1 MTLTTSYNY
10 KKFTFMKKTFLKI
23 TAAAAGIITAFALSS
38 CSDSDTNMMDMS
50 FQRTITFEN
59 VVTPKDFVQSG
70 SFQGTGNP
78 PVIMPGQSASIK
90 FSAGKTQA
98 LMFATMYGAS
108 KDWFFAS
115 QQPGIKLFDT
125 NGNAITGDVSSG
137 VLLWDNGTKDNM
149 TGQTESKPIMQVPGV
164 NASQLM
170 KLNLTYDEI
179 KSEFTLTITNTSGG
193 TANETPF
200 SPGVWA
206 VSNYNGSQLLN
217 STPFFMPNALSNPEI
232 TDIAQMGN
240 IDKMMMKLNA
250 NTGIMTGLSP
260 ALVVVYRGDKNPIY
274 ELGKTDTGMGL
285 KEIAQSGNV
294 AQLQN
299 SLKSLPNV
307 KGVYVAGNA
316 PVPPG
321 NKVMTNFK
329 ADPEDKIAY
338 ATMFGFSNDW
348 FYANEQSID
357 ANTKGDLTSKT
368 TLFDSGTGVDQYPGA
383 GNRQALFGG
392 TPQSENMVISKVGTQ
407 YPVPSV
413 QNVIKVTV
421 N

>member
-1 MTLTTSYNY
+1 
-10 KKFTFMKKTFLKI
+10 MKKTFF
-23 TAAAAGIITAFALSS
+23 TTTAFAAAMAVTFTLSS
-38 CSDSDTNMMDMS
+38 CNDSDNDMMNMS
-50 FQRTITFEN
+50 YQKTITFEN
-59 VVTPKDFVQSG
+59 VVTPKDFVESG
-70 SFQGTGNP
+70 EIPGVTFLAAAGHK
-78 PVIMPGQSASIK
+78 VILPGESQTIK
-90 FSAGKTQA
+90 FSAGKAQA

-115 QQPGIKLFDT
+115 KQPGIKLFDS
-125 NGNAITGDVSSG
+125 NGNAITGDVSSD
-137 VLLWDNGTKDNM
+137 VLLWDNGTKDNQ
-149 TGQTESKPIMQVPGV
+149 TGQAESKPIMQVPNV
-164 NASQLM
+164 NASQLV
-170 KLNLTYDEI
+170 KLNLAYDNV

-193 TANETPF
+193 TANETPL

-217 STPFFMPNALSNPEI
+217 STPFFMPNTLSNPEI

-240 IDKMMMKLNA
+240 ITKMMTKLTA

-274 ELGKTDTGMGL
+274 ELGKTDSGMGL
-285 KEIAQSGNV
+285 KEIAQFGNV
-294 AQLQN
+294 TKLQT

-307 KGVYVAGNA
+307 KGVYVAGSA
-316 PVPPG
+316 PVAPG

-329 ADPEDKIAY
+329 ADPGDKIAY
-338 ATMFGFSNDW
+338 VTMFGFSNDW
-348 FYANEQSID
+348 FYANEQMID
-357 ANTKGDLTSKT
+357 ANTKGDITSKT

-407 YPVPSV
+407 YPVPAV

>member
-1 MTLTTSYNY
+1 MNKFIFRTSV
-10 KKFTFMKKTFLKI
+10 L
-23 TAAAAGIITAFALSS
+23 AAATLAAFTLSS
-38 CSDSDTNMMDMS
+38 CSDSNDDMMTDMA

-59 VVTPKDFVQSG
+59 VVTPKDFVESG
-70 SFQGTGNP
+70 SFQGMGTAP
-78 PVIMPGQSASIK
+78 IISPGQSVSVT

-125 NGNAITGDVSSG
+125 NGNAITGDVSSS
-137 VLLWDNGTKDNM
+137 VRLWDNGTKDDT
-149 TGQTESKPIMQVPGV
+149 TGQVESKPIMQVPNV

-170 KLNLTYDEI
+170 KLSLAYNDVT
-179 KSEFTLTITNTSGG
+179 SEFTLTITNTSGG

-217 STPFFMPNALSNPEI
+217 SAPFFTPNALSNPEI

-240 IDKMMMKLNA
+240 ISKMMTQLNA

-260 ALVVVYRGDKNPIY
+260 ALIVVYRGDKNPMY
-274 ELGKTDTGMGL
+274 ELGKTDNGMGL
-285 KEIAQSGNV
+285 KDIAQFGNV
-294 AQLQN
+294 AKLQN

-316 PVPPG
+316 PVAPG
-321 NKVMTNFK
+321 SKVTTNFN
-329 ADPEDKIAY
+329 AEPGDKITY

-357 ANTKGDLTSKT
+357 ANTKGEISSKT
-368 TLFDSGTGVDQYPGA
+368 SLFDSGTGIDQYPGA
-383 GNRQALFGG
+383 GNHQALFGG
-392 TPQSENMVISKVGTQ
+392 TPQIESKIISKVGTQ
-407 YPVPSV
+407 YPVPAV
-413 QNVIKVTV
+413 QNVIKVTI

>member
-1 MTLTTSYNY
+1 
-10 KKFTFMKKTFLKI
+10 MKKTFLK
-23 TAAAAGIITAFALSS
+23 TAVFAAGIITTFTLSS
-38 CSDSDTNMMDMS
+38 CSDSDNDMMNMSD
-50 FQRTITFEN
+50 QKTITFEN
-59 VVTPKDFVQSG
+59 VVTPKDFVESG
-70 SFQGTGNP
+70 SFQGIGTP
-78 PVIMPGQSASIK
+78 PIIKPGQSVSIK
-90 FSAGKTQA
+90 FSAGKAQS

-115 QQPGIKLFDT
+115 KQPGIKLFDN
-125 NGNAITGDVSSG
+125 NGNAITGDVSSS

-149 TGQTESKPIMQVPGV
+149 TGQAESKPIMQVPNV

-170 KLNLTYDEI
+170 KLSLAYDDV

-193 TANETPF
+193 SANETPF

-206 VSNYNGSQLLN
+206 VSNYNGTQLLN

-232 TDIAQMGN
+232 TDIAQMGD
-240 IDKMMMKLNA
+240 IAKMMTKLNA

-274 ELGKTDTGMGL
+274 ELGKTDNGMGL
-285 KEIAQSGNV
+285 KEIAQFGNV
-294 AQLQN
+294 TKLQN
-299 SLKSLPNV
+299 SLKALPNV

-321 NKVMTNFK
+321 NKIMTSFK
-329 ADPEDKIAY
+329 TDPGDKIAY

-348 FYANEQSID
+348 FYANEQMIE
-357 ANTKGDLTSKT
+357 ANTKGDITSKT

-407 YPVPSV
+407 YPVPAV

>member
-1 MTLTTSYNY
+1 
-10 KKFTFMKKTFLKI
+10 MKKTFFKI
-23 TAAAAGIITAFALSS
+23 VAPAAGILAALMLASCDNSHNNMTDTSS
-38 CSDSDTNMMDMS
+38 
-50 FQRTITFEN
+50 QRTITFEN

-70 SFQGTGNP
+70 SFQGTGTA
-78 PVIMPGQSASIK
+78 PVILPGQSVSIK

-98 LMFATMYGAS
+98 LMFATMYGVS

-125 NGNAITGDVSSG
+125 SGNAITGDVSSS

-149 TGQTESKPIMQVPGV
+149 TGQPESKPIMQVSNV

-170 KLNLTYDEI
+170 KLNLAYNDVT
-179 KSEFTLTITNTSGG
+179 SEFTLTITNTSGG

-217 STPFFMPNALSNPEI
+217 SAPFFTPNALSNPEI

-240 IDKMMMKLNA
+240 IDKMKLKLNA

-260 ALVVVYRGDKNPIY
+260 AIVVVYRGDKNPIY
-274 ELGKTDTGMGL
+274 ELGETDSGMGL
-285 KEIAQSGNV
+285 KDIAQSGNV
-294 AQLQN
+294 TKLQN
-299 SLKSLPNV
+299 SLKALSNV
-307 KGVYVAGNA
+307 KGVYIAGNA
-316 PVPPG
+316 PVTPG
-321 NKVMTNFK
+321 NKVITAFT
-329 ADPEDKIAY
+329 ADPGDKIAY

-348 FYANEQSID
+348 FYANEQSIE
-357 ANTKGDLTSKT
+357 ANAKGDLTSKT
-368 TLFDSGTGVDQYPGA
+368 SLFDSGTGTDQYPGA
-383 GNRQALFGG
+383 GNHQALFGG
-392 TPQSENMVISKVGTQ
+392 TPQPENKIISKVGGQ
-407 YPVPSV
+407 YPVPTV

>member
-1 MTLTTSYNY
+1 
-10 KKFTFMKKTFLKI
+10 MKKTFFKTTVL
-23 TAAAAGIITAFALSS
+23 AAATFAALTLFS
-38 CSDSDTNMMDMS
+38 CNDSDNDMTDMS
-50 FQRTITFEN
+50 YQRTITFEN
-59 VVTPKDFVQSG
+59 VVAAKDFVQSG
-70 SFQGTGNP
+70 SFQGVGNP
-78 PVIMPGQSASIK
+78 PIILPGQSVSIK
-90 FSAGKTQA
+90 FNAGKTQA

-115 QQPGIKLFDT
+115 QQPGIKLFDA
-125 NGNAITGDVSSG
+125 NGNAVTGDVSSS

-149 TGQTESKPIMQVPGV
+149 TGQMESKPIMQVPNV

-170 KLNLTYDEI
+170 KLNLAYNDVS
-179 KSEFTLTITNTSGG
+179 SEFTLTITNTSGG

-217 STPFFMPNALSNPEI
+217 SAPFFTPNAASNPEI
-232 TDIAQMGN
+232 TDIAQMGD
-240 IDKMMMKLNA
+240 IGKMMTKLNA
-250 NTGIMTGLSP
+250 NTGIITGLSP
-260 ALVVVYRGDKNPIY
+260 ALVVVYQGDKNPIY
-274 ELGKTDTGMGL
+274 ELGKTDSGLGL
-285 KEIAQSGNV
+285 KEIAQFGNV
-294 AQLQN
+294 TKLQN

-307 KGVYVAGNA
+307 KGVYIAGNA

-321 NKVMTNFK
+321 SKIMTSFN
-329 ADPEDKIAY
+329 AGPGDKIAY

-357 ANTKGDLTSKT
+357 ANTQGDLTSKT
-368 TLFDSGTGVDQYPGA
+368 TLFDSGTGIDQYPGA
-383 GNRQALFGG
+383 GNHQALFGG
-392 TPQSENMVISKVGTQ
+392 TPQSENMVISKVGAQ
-407 YPVPSV
+407 FPVPAV

>member
-1 MTLTTSYNY
+1 MNRFIFRTSV
-10 KKFTFMKKTFLKI
+10 L
-23 TAAAAGIITAFALSS
+23 AAATLAAFTLSS
-38 CSDSDTNMMDMS
+38 CRDSDNAMMTDTA

-70 SFQGTGNP
+70 SFQGTGTP
-78 PVIMPGQSASIK
+78 PVIMPGQSVSVT

-115 QQPGIKLFDT
+115 QQPGIKLFDA
-125 NGNAITGDVSSG
+125 NGNAITGDVSSS
-137 VLLWDNGTKDNM
+137 VRLWDNGTKNDT
-149 TGQTESKPIMQVPGV
+149 TGQAESKPVMQVPNV

-170 KLNLTYDEI
+170 KLNLSYNDVS
-179 KSEFTLTITNTSGG
+179 SEFTLTITNTSGG

-217 STPFFMPNALSNPEI
+217 SAPFFTPDALSNPEI

-240 IDKMMMKLNA
+240 ISKMMTKLNA

-274 ELGKTDTGMGL
+274 ELGKSDSGIGL
-285 KEIAQSGNV
+285 KDIAQFGNV
-294 AQLQN
+294 TKLQN
-299 SLKSLPNV
+299 SLKSLSDV
-307 KGVYVAGNA
+307 KGVYVAGSA
-316 PVPPG
+316 PVAPG
-321 NKVMTNFK
+321 SKVTTSFN
-329 ADPEDKIAY
+329 AEPGDKIAY
-338 ATMFGFSNDW
+338 VTMFGFSNDW
-348 FYANEQSID
+348 FYANEQNID
-357 ANTKGDLTSKT
+357 ANTKGDLSSKT
-368 TLFDSGTGVDQYPGA
+368 SLFDSGTGIDQYPGA
-383 GNRQALFGG
+383 GNHQALFGG
-392 TPQSENMVISKVGTQ
+392 TPQSENMSISKVGIQ
-407 YPVPSV
+407 YPVPAV
-413 QNVIKVTV
+413 QNVIKVTI

>member
-1 MTLTTSYNY
+1 MTLATSYNY

-23 TAAAAGIITAFALSS
+23 TAAGIITAFALSS
-38 CSDSDTNMMDMS
+38 CSDSDTSMMDMS

-70 SFQGTGNP
+70 SFQGAGNP
-78 PVIMPGQSASIK
+78 PVIMPGQSASVK

-125 NGNAITGDVSSG
+125 NGTAITGDVSSS

-149 TGQTESKPIMQVPGV
+149 TGQTESKPIMQVPNI

-170 KLNLTYDEI
+170 KLNLAYDEI

-206 VSNYNGSQLLN
+206 VSNYDGSQLLN

-274 ELGKTDTGMGL
+274 ELGKTDSGMGL
-285 KEIAQSGNV
+285 KEIAQYGNV
-294 AQLQN
+294 TQLQN
-299 SLKSLPNV
+299 SLKSLSNV
-307 KGVYVAGNA
+307 KGVYIAGNA

-321 NKVMTNFK
+321 SKVMTNFK
-329 ADPEDKIAY
+329 ADPGDKIAY

-368 TLFDSGTGVDQYPGA
+368 TLFDLGTGVDQYPGA

-413 QNVIKVTV
+413 QNVIKVTM

>member
-1 MTLTTSYNY
+1 
-10 KKFTFMKKTFLKI
+10 MKKTFFK
-23 TAAAAGIITAFALSS
+23 TTVFAAAITTALTLFS
-38 CSDSDTNMMDMS
+38 CSDSDNNMMDDS
-50 FQRTITFEN
+50 YQRTITFEN

-70 SFQGTGNP
+70 SFQGMGNP
-78 PVIMPGQSASIK
+78 PVIMPGQSVSIK
-90 FSAGKTQA
+90 FSAGKAQA
-98 LMFATMYGAS
+98 LMFATMYGLS

-115 QQPGIKLFDT
+115 QQPGIKLFDA
-125 NGNAITGDVSSG
+125 NGKAITGDVSSS

-149 TGQTESKPIMQVPGV
+149 TGQSESKPIMQVPNV

-170 KLNLTYDEI
+170 KLNLAYDEMS
-179 KSEFTLTITNTSGG
+179 SEFTLTITNTSGG

-206 VSNYNGSQLLN
+206 VSNYNGTQLLN
-217 STPFFMPNALSNPEI
+217 SAPFFTPNALSNPEI

-240 IDKMMMKLNA
+240 IDKMKAKLMA

-260 ALVVVYRGDKNPIY
+260 TLVVIYRGDKNPIY
-274 ELGKTDTGMGL
+274 EMGKMDNGMGL
-285 KEIAQSGNV
+285 KEIAQMGNV
-294 AQLQN
+294 SKLQN
-299 SLKSLPNV
+299 SLKSFPGV
-307 KGVYVAGNA
+307 KGIYVAGSA

-321 NKVMTNFK
+321 NKVMTSFK
-329 ADPEDKIAY
+329 ANPGDKIAY

-357 ANTKGDLTSKT
+357 ANAKGDLTSKT
-368 TLFDSGTGVDQYPGA
+368 SLFDSGTGVDQYPGA

-392 TPQSENMVISKVGTQ
+392 TPQSENMPISKVGTQ
-407 YPVPSV
+407 YPVPAV

>member
-1 MTLTTSYNY
+1 
-10 KKFTFMKKTFLKI
+10 MKKTFFK
-23 TAAAAGIITAFALSS
+23 TTVFAAAITTALTLFS
-38 CSDSDTNMMDMS
+38 CSDSDDNMMDNS
-50 FQRTITFEN
+50 YERTITFEN

-70 SFQGTGNP
+70 SFQGVGNP
-78 PVIMPGQSASIK
+78 PVIMPGQSVSIK

-98 LMFATMYGAS
+98 LMFATMYGLS

-115 QQPGIKLFDT
+115 QQPGIRLFDS

-149 TGQTESKPIMQVPGV
+149 TGQAESKPIVQVPNV

-170 KLNLTYDEI
+170 KLNLAYNDVT
-179 KSEFTLTITNTSGG
+179 SEFTLTITNTSGG

-217 STPFFMPNALSNPEI
+217 SSPFFTPNALSNPEI
-232 TDIAQMGN
+232 TDIAQGGD
-240 IDKMMMKLNA
+240 ITKMKTKLMA

-274 ELGKTDTGMGL
+274 ELGKADTGIGL

-294 AQLQN
+294 AKLQN

-307 KGVYVAGNA
+307 KGVYVAGSA

-321 NKVMTNFK
+321 NKIMTGFK
-329 ADPEDKIAY
+329 ADPGDKIAY

-348 FYANEQSID
+348 FYANDQNID
-357 ANTKGDLTSKT
+357 ANVKGDLTSKT
-368 TLFDSGTGVDQYPGA
+368 SLFDSGTGVDQYPGA

-392 TPQSENMVISKVGTQ
+392 TPQSENIPISKVGNQ
-407 YPVPSV
+407 YPVPAV

>member
-1 MTLTTSYNY
+1 
-10 KKFTFMKKTFLKI
+10 MKKIIFRTSVL
-23 TAAAAGIITAFALSS
+23 AAAALAAFTLSS
-38 CSDSDTNMMDMS
+38 CSDSDNNMMMDMA

-59 VVTPKDFVQSG
+59 VVTPKDFVESG
-70 SFQGTGNP
+70 SFQGTGTP
-78 PVIMPGQSASIK
+78 PIILPGQSVSVT

-115 QQPGIKLFDT
+115 QQPGIKLFDS
-125 NGNAITGDVSSG
+125 NGTAITGDVSSS
-137 VLLWDNGTKDNM
+137 VRLWDNGTKDDT
-149 TGQTESKPIMQVPGV
+149 TGQAESKPIMPVPNV

-170 KLNLTYDEI
+170 KLNLAYNDVT
-179 KSEFTLTITNTSGG
+179 SEFTLTITNTSGG

-217 STPFFMPNALSNPEI
+217 STPFFTPNSLSNPEI

-240 IDKMMMKLNA
+240 ISKMMTKLNA

-260 ALVVVYRGDKNPIY
+260 ALVVIYRGDKNPIY
-274 ELGKTDTGMGL
+274 ELGKLDGGMGL
-285 KEIAQSGNV
+285 KDIAQFGNV
-294 AQLQN
+294 TKLQN
-299 SLKSLPNV
+299 SLKSLSGI
-307 KGVYVAGNA
+307 KGVYIAGNA
-316 PVPPG
+316 PVAPG
-321 NKVMTNFK
+321 SKVTASFN
-329 ADPEDKIAY
+329 AEPGDKIAY

-348 FYANEQSID
+348 FYANEQSIE
-357 ANTKGDLTSKT
+357 ASTKGDISSQTS
-368 TLFDSGTGVDQYPGA
+368 LFDSGTGIDQYPGA
-383 GNRQALFGG
+383 GNHQALFGG
-392 TPQSENMVISKVGTQ
+392 TPQNENKVISKVGTQ
-407 YPVPSV
+407 YPVPAV

>member
-1 MTLTTSYNY
+1 
-10 KKFTFMKKTFLKI
+10 MKKIFFKSI
-23 TAAAAGIITAFALSS
+23 AFAAAAIATFTLSS
-38 CSDSDTNMMDMS
+38 CDDSDNNMMDMS

-59 VVTPKDFVQSG
+59 VVAPKDFVQSG

-78 PVIMPGQSASIK
+78 PIILPGQSVSIT

-115 QQPGIKLFDT
+115 QQPGIKLFDG
-125 NGNAITGDVSSG
+125 NGIAITGDVSSS

-149 TGQTESKPIMQVPGV
+149 TGQAESKPIMQVPNV

-170 KLNLTYDEI
+170 KLNLAYNNVT
-179 KSEFTLTITNTSGG
+179 SEFTLTITNTSGG

-217 STPFFMPNALSNPEI
+217 STPFFMPNTLSNPEI

-240 IDKMMMKLNA
+240 ITKMMTKLTA

-274 ELGKTDTGMGL
+274 ELGKADTGMGL
-285 KEIAQSGNV
+285 KEIAQAGNV
-294 AQLQN
+294 TKLQN
-299 SLKSLPNV
+299 SLKALPNV
-307 KGVYVAGNA
+307 KGVYVAGSA
-316 PVPPG
+316 PVAPG

-329 ADPEDKIAY
+329 ADPGDKIAY

-348 FYANEQSID
+348 FYANEQMIE
-357 ANTKGDLTSKT
+357 ANSKGDITSKT

-392 TPQSENMVISKVGTQ
+392 TPQSENMVISKVGSF
-407 YPVPSV
+407 YPVPPV

>member
-1 MTLTTSYNY
+1 ML
-10 KKFTFMKKTFLKI
+10 
-23 TAAAAGIITAFALSS
+23 
-38 CSDSDTNMMDMS
+38 
-50 FQRTITFEN
+50 
-59 VVTPKDFVQSG
+59 
-70 SFQGTGNP
+70 
-78 PVIMPGQSASIK
+78 
-90 FSAGKTQA
+90 
-98 LMFATMYGAS
+98 ATMYGAS

-125 NGNAITGDVSSG
+125 NGNAITGDVSSS
-137 VLLWDNGTKDNM
+137 VLLWDNGTKDNT
-149 TGQTESKPIMQVPGV
+149 TGQAESKPVMQVPNV

-170 KLNLTYDEI
+170 KLNLAYNDVT
-179 KSEFTLTITNTSGG
+179 SEFTLTITNTSAG

-217 STPFFMPNALSNPEI
+217 NAPFFTPNSLSNPEI

-240 IDKMMMKLNA
+240 ISKMVTKLNA

-260 ALVVVYRGDKNPIY
+260 TLVVVYRGDKNPIY
-274 ELGKTDTGMGL
+274 ELGKTDSGMGL
-285 KEIAQSGNV
+285 KDIAQFGNV
-294 AQLQN
+294 TKLQN

-307 KGVYVAGNA
+307 KGVYIAGNA
-316 PVPPG
+316 PVAPG
-321 NKVMTNFK
+321 NKVTTNFN
-329 ADPEDKIAY
+329 ADPGDKIAY

-348 FYANEQSID
+348 FYANEQNID
-357 ANTKGDLTSKT
+357 ANMKGDLTSKT
-368 TLFDSGTGVDQYPGA
+368 VLFDSGTGVDQYPGA
-383 GNRQALFGG
+383 GNHQALFGG

-407 YPVPSV
+407 YPIPAA